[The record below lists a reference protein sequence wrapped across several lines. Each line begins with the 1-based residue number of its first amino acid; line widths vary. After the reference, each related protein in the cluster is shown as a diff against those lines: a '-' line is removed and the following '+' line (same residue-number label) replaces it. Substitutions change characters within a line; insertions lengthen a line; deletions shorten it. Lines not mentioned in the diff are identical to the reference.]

1 MKMKHNKKR
10 NTAFL
15 YEVLIRELTKAVV
28 GKNTEHKQKVVSILK
43 EHFKKGSFLSK
54 ELELYKALCE
64 TSGEQIHVAERL
76 LYEVKSI
83 RFSDMFDEEEL
94 YREQTNIIKVLNKDL
109 NSSVFS
115 NFVPNYKNLATV
127 SQIFNKEIG
136 VKKRVVLEESILG
149 HMSSRKEKRQ
159 NEAMVPV
166 DNIVYKTFV
175 KKFNEEYSGI
185 LEEQQ
190 NLLKNYV
197 LSFSDNG
204 VQLKLFLNEEIGR
217 LKQSIQDLLNLE
229 DIKKDND
236 MLKKTREVAQ
246 LLEGYGNTEIDI
258 SMLKKILKIQNFV
271 NEANK

>member
-1 MKMKHNKKR
+1 M
-10 NTAFL
+10 
-15 YEVLIRELTKAVV
+15 
-28 GKNTEHKQKVVSILK
+28 
-43 EHFKKGSFLSK
+43 
-54 ELELYKALCE
+54 
-64 TSGEQIHVAERL
+64 
-76 LYEVKSI
+76 
-83 RFSDMFDEEEL
+83 
-94 YREQTNIIKVLNKDL
+94 

-159 NEAMVPV
+159 NTAMVPI

-217 LKQSIQDLLNLE
+217 LKQSIQELLILE
-229 DIKKDND
+229 DIKKDSD

>member
-28 GKNTEHKQKVVSILK
+28 NKNTERKQKVVGILK
-43 EHFKKGSFLSK
+43 EHFKKDSLLSK

-83 RFSDMFDEEEL
+83 RLSNTFDEEEL
-94 YREQTNIIKVLNKDL
+94 YREQTDAINVLNKEL
-109 NSSVFS
+109 TPSVFS

-127 SQIFNKEIG
+127 SQIFNKDTG
-136 VKKRVVLEESILG
+136 VKRRVVLEESILG
-149 HMSSRKEKRQ
+149 QMSSERGSEQ
-159 NEAMVPV
+159 STELVPI

-217 LKQSIQDLLNLE
+217 LKERVQDILALE
-229 DIKKDND
+229 EIKQDSN
-236 MLKKTREVAQ
+236 MLRRTTEVMQ
-246 LLEGYGNTEIDI
+246 LLEGYGKVEIDI
-258 SMLKKILKIQNFV
+258 SMLKKILKVQNFINV
-271 NEANK
+271 AGK

>member
-1 MKMKHNKKR
+1 
-10 NTAFL
+10 
-15 YEVLIRELTKAVV
+15 
-28 GKNTEHKQKVVSILK
+28 
-43 EHFKKGSFLSK
+43 
-54 ELELYKALCE
+54 
-64 TSGEQIHVAERL
+64 
-76 LYEVKSI
+76 
-83 RFSDMFDEEEL
+83 
-94 YREQTNIIKVLNKDL
+94 
-109 NSSVFS
+109 
-115 NFVPNYKNLATV
+115 
-127 SQIFNKEIG
+127 
-136 VKKRVVLEESILG
+136 
-149 HMSSRKEKRQ
+149 
-159 NEAMVPV
+159 MVPI

-217 LKQSIQDLLNLE
+217 LKQSIQELLTLE
-229 DIKKDND
+229 DIKKDSD